1 MEIYNTEEQQEEAI
15 KRFLKENGA
24 SLVIGAFIGLA
35 GIYGWNYYQKSQIDQ
50 MAQESLAY
58 SQVTK
63 TLASPD
69 ASLEQASTCVAE
81 HADTQYSQL
90 TQLLMVKALVEKK
103 EFDQATTI
111 LKQVVASNVEQT
123 VKSIAFMR
131 LARIEMMQ
139 LRNDDALATLAKLND
154 SAFDVQKN
162 ELKGDIFLAQ
172 GDQVK
177 ARSAYQS
184 AMDAAG
190 DLPKGMLEMKLNDLT
205 PAA

>member
-15 KRFLKENGA
+15 KRFLKENGT
-24 SLVIGAFIGLA
+24 SLVIGAVIGLA

-50 MAQESLAY
+50 MAQESLAF

-63 TLASPD
+63 TLASPE
-69 ASLEQASTCVAE
+69 ASLDQASKFVAE